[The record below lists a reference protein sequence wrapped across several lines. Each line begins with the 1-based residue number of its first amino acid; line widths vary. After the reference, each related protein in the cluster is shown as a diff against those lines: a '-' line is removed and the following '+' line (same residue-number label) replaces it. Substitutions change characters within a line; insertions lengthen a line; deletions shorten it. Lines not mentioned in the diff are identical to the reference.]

1 LKVAANVRWAARG
14 ALVNVKVAL
23 ALACGQLRAI
33 ALSIERAS
41 SDLMPALSSAALN
54 GVSQSAREGIRDWVG
69 MDEEDPARL
78 LIVRRTWRRREKGR
92 QTIELACSPSRRTIP
107 EEGHPCGGTNG
118 RTKKYKMTNS
128 EVLRRRGAR
137 TRLFCVVSLS
147 EKKRS
152 KWRLEVFA
160 KKRAFRRG

>member
-41 SDLMPALSSAALN
+41 SDLMPTLSSAALN
-54 GVSQSAREGIRDWVG
+54 GVSESAREGIRDWVG

-92 QTIELACSPSRRTIP
+92 QTIELACSPPRRAIP
-107 EEGHPCGGTNG
+107 EEGRHSCEGYKKN
-118 RTKKYKMTNS
+118 KIKYKMTNS
-128 EVLRRRGAR
+128 DGTLRRRGALGSVR
-137 TRLFCVVSLS
+137 
-147 EKKRS
+147 
-152 KWRLEVFA
+152 
-160 KKRAFRRG
+160 